1 MVIRLCF
8 LEKHYKRVL
17 METKPEVFTASLKQ
31 RTARLKV
38 KPTVHFPCPKEIVF
52 NESVHGY

>member
-1 MVIRLCF
+1 
-8 LEKHYKRVL
+8 

-52 NESVHGY
+52 NESVHAYWEPLESVACNHQLK